1 MDYAKS
7 LIKIWASI
15 LYVATK
21 TLPFLAHVRGS
32 QGEFATP
39 LTHAFAPSVFIE
51 NS

>member
-1 MDYAKS
+1 MGKNMGEHT
-7 LIKIWASI
+7 LRGH
-15 LYVATK
+15 K